1 MPQLSLFH
9 RVASMSNSGPE
20 QDKALAV
27 DKSPLVA
34 ETVSDLLNNA
44 GFDAEH
50 TTQYQEAQESVSSQP
65 LDVLVADIPPS
76 HPQPAVELVR
86 SADQADAAV
95 VVTTSQP
102 PADLPELPPD
112 TVVLQKPFGKQ
123 ELLDAVDEA
132 QQNAQQGSS
141 TKPD

>member
-1 MPQLSLFH
+1 M
-9 RVASMSNSGPE
+9 ASSGPE

-27 DKSPLVA
+27 DKSSLVA

-50 TTQYQEAQESVSSQP
+50 TTQYQHAQTSVANQP

-76 HPQPAVELVR
+76 HPGPAVKLVQ
-86 SADQADAAV
+86 QADEAETAV

-102 PADLPELPPD
+102 PRDLPELPPD
-112 TVVLQKPFGKQ
+112 AVVLQKPYGKQ

-132 QQNAQQGSS
+132 QQNVQDSQDEPG
-141 TKPD
+141 